1 MPPVI
6 RRSRW
11 EIGALA
17 RAPWRPVT
25 PLPLDSAHYDCGRL
39 VRRPVPCSRER
50 LRGRKKAGCKS
61 LLLPEPAAGQKK
73 DRRDPIPTAGVA
85 GGSAIFQPP
94 GSCFPAAGPVWGF
107 IATSVSKTVTAV
119 GADSLSR
126 VASQP
131 NRGIAP
137 CQTPPGTVAAA
148 TSVFQRRLM
157 PPPEA
162 ESPVLSDR
170 TVPSWIGFRGT
181 SASSCE
187 SNQHGFSIRGPGWI
201 PPDKVKVSEAL
212 VHCQGKSADRAVL
225 LSIKRS
231 TSILVGSPR

>member
-1 MPPVI
+1 MPSGTRP
-6 RRSRW
+6 S
-11 EIGALA
+11 LA
-17 RAPWRPVT
+17 RSGLPGSGGTSVASSCHRSSAGVDGKSVRWPGRPGDLQHHFPWIPPTMIVGVSHGVSRTVFT
-25 PLPLDSAHYDCGRL
+25 RASAW
-39 VRRPVPCSRER
+39 PT
-50 LRGRKKAGCKS
+50 KKAGCKS

-170 TVPSWIGFRGT
+170 TVPSWIGFRG
-181 SASSCE
+181 
-187 SNQHGFSIRGPGWI
+187 I
-201 PPDKVKVSEAL
+201 VSEWL
-212 VHCQGKSADRAVL
+212 
-225 LSIKRS
+225 
-231 TSILVGSPR
+231 